1 MKHTLEGPYTPKN
14 IEDKLYNF
22 WKTSGFFHAV
32 MDKNKEPY
40 SIVIPPPNVTGVL
53 HMGRTSYG
61 AWT

>member
-53 HMGRTSYG
+53 HI
-61 AWT
+61 